1 MIKRAFKKVT
11 IRTTLKSLVVLNKVS
26 RPWHLPV
33 TTGVTIGAPAVI
45 GALTGTFNDAM
56 IASLG
61 AMVFLYMSP
70 NRTTSRMLTM
80 ILCTFGFMACLTLA
94 TLAAVVPGL
103 APVGL
108 FMIALAV
115 IVITRYYCL
124 PPPGSF
130 FFILASCVAMAMPF
144 DFSAIPMRVGL
155 IALGGLWA
163 VLMAFIYS
171 LFTGAHKTTYTP
183 VEVDPR
189 VNAILLE
196 ALFLSVCISGSY
208 AFALILSL
216 DNPYWVPISC
226 AAILQGATFR
236 MVWHRNI
243 HRIVGTSIGMLLAS
257 FIFSFHPSPIVL
269 ALLICVLQTIIEVFI
284 VKNYALAVTFIT
296 PLTVIMAEITS
307 TGMDASVLL
316 EQRMIDIV
324 LGSFIGFIA
333 GAIFHRTSLFNSLE
347 KKMDER
353 SRLSELLF
361 SRTHESNH
369 SDQ

>member
-1 MIKRAFKKVT
+1 MS
-11 IRTTLKSLVVLNKVS
+11 IRTTLKGLVALNKAS

-33 TTGVTIGAPAVI
+33 TAGVTIGAPAVI

-80 ILCTFGFMACLTLA
+80 ILCTFGFMACLTVA
-94 TLAAVVPGL
+94 TLAAAVPGL

-108 FMIALAV
+108 FLIALTV
-115 IVITRYYCL
+115 IVITRYYRL

-130 FFILASCVAMAMPF
+130 FFILSSCVAMAMPF
-144 DFSAIPMRVGL
+144 EFAAIPMRVGL

-171 LFTGAHKTTYTP
+171 LCTGAHRTTSIP

-196 ALFLSVCISGSY
+196 ALFLSICISGAY
-208 AFALILSL
+208 AFALSLDL

-257 FIFSFHPSPIVL
+257 FIFAFHPSPIVL
-269 ALLICVLQTIIEVFI
+269 ALWICALQTIVEVLI
-284 VKNYALAVTFIT
+284 VKNYGLAVIFIT

-307 TGMDASVLL
+307 SGMDASVLL
-316 EQRMIDIV
+316 EHRMIDIV
-324 LGSFIGFIA
+324 LGSVIGFVA
-333 GAIFHRTSLFNSLE
+333 GAIFHRTGLFRSLE
-347 KKMDER
+347 QKMDER